1 MSDHPKEENHNGE
14 PSSLDDLTHAPL
26 TRRSFLKA
34 GIAATAFSASG
45 ALVLSPLARLDQPLS
60 MDEFLQQH
68 YERLTP
74 PQMEKVLA
82 RIEREIKR
90 DYHVDAEVKDT
101 KPIPG
106 VQFAYALNIG
116 RCIGCRRCVYAC
128 MHENNQSRDPQI
140 QYIRVLE
147 LEKGSMDIEKANH
160 YYDDETVPQKGKFYM
175 PVQCHQ
181 CKNAPCTKACPIKA
195 TWIEP
200 DGIVVVDYNWCI
212 GCRYCMAACPYWARR
227 FNFAKPTIAKEEIN
241 TEMDYLGNRIRPRGV
256 VEKCTFCI
264 RRTRQ
269 GMLPACVEVCPTGS
283 RIFANIL
290 EPGNPI
296 SYVLENKRVYV
307 LKEDLKTI
315 PRFYYFFEK

>member
-1 MSDHPKEENHNGE
+1 MSEHTKKENHHDE
-14 PSSLDDLTHAPL
+14 PSSLDDLAHAPL

-34 GIAATAFSASG
+34 GIAVTAFSASG
-45 ALVLSPLARLDQPLS
+45 AVVLSPLARLDQPLS
-60 MDEFLQQH
+60 VDEFLQQH

-74 PQMEKVLA
+74 SRMEKVLA

-90 DYHVDAEVKDT
+90 DYHVDAEVRDS
-101 KPIPG
+101 KPRPG

-181 CKNAPCTKACPIKA
+181 CENPPCTKACPVKA
-195 TWIEP
+195 TWQEP

-227 FNFAKPTIAKEEIN
+227 FNFARPTIPQEEIN

-256 VEKCTFCI
+256 VEKCTFCL

>member
-1 MSDHPKEENHNGE
+1 MSDSTKGGGQQGG
-14 PSSLDDLTHAPL
+14 PSSLEDIIHAPL

-60 MDEFLQQH
+60 MNEFLQQH

-74 PQMEKVLA
+74 EQMEKILE
-82 RIEREIKR
+82 RIEAEIER
-90 DYHVDAEVKDT
+90 DYGVAVEVRDIR
-101 KPIPG
+101 PRPG

-147 LEKGSMDIEKANH
+147 LEQGSLDIEKANH
-160 YYDDETVPQKGKFYM
+160 YYDPETVPQRGKFYM

-181 CKNAPCTKACPIKA
+181 CENAPCTKACPVKA
-195 TWIEP
+195 TWKEP

-227 FNFAKPTIAKEEIN
+227 FNFAKPTISKEEIN
-241 TEMDYLGNRIRPRGV
+241 REMDYLGNRIRPRGV
-256 VEKCTFCI
+256 VEKCTFCL

-269 GMLPACVEVCPTGS
+269 GMLPACAEVCPTGS
-283 RIFANIL
+283 RIFGNVL